1 MRKAK
6 SDKLLLTLVAE
17 IQAISVALK
26 RVGERMAAR
35 GSSDAVHA
43 EVLLQFFLENN
54 VATALDSIYLKAIKQ
69 IKADEDFTE
78 KDLDYVSALCGKKL
92 RQRYGITF

>member
-43 EVLLQFFLENN
+43 EVLIQFFLENN
-54 VATALDSIYLKAIKQ
+54 VAASIDSIYLNAIKQ
-69 IKADEDFTE
+69 IETDGDFTE
-78 KDLDYVSALCGKKL
+78 KDLDFVDALCGKKL
-92 RQRYGITF
+92 KQRYGITF